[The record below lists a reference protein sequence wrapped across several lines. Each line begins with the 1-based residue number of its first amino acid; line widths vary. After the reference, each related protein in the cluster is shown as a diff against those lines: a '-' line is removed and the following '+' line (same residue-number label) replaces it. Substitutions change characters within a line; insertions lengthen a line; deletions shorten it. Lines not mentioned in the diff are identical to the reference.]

1 MPTTV
6 LGTELF
12 RSEAQRRLIDT
23 YQLGILLGLRSRQ
36 AIWGRVERG
45 ELPPPVYTRDRH
57 VALWDRDAIELPDGK
72 EG

>member
-6 LGTELF
+6 LGEELF

-36 AIWGRVERG
+36 AIWNRVEAG
-45 ELPPPVYTRDRH
+45 TLPAPVYTRDRH
-57 VALWDRDAIELPDGK
+57 VALWDRDAIALPDGK